1 MILFITGV
9 SLKGVLVPMYD
20 VDGEAPRAKTKQPQQ
35 RKTKEAVEMVDGDF
49 QKLEFEDSM
58 GNVVDDKGK

>member
-1 MILFITGV
+1 
-9 SLKGVLVPMYD
+9 MYD